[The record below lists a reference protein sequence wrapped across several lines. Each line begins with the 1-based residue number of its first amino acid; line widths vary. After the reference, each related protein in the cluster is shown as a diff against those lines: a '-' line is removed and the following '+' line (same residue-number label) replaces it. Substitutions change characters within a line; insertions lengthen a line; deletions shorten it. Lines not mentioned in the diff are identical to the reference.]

1 MKNLKMYCVTNKEI
15 KFINKTQYKVGWV
28 GKSSS
33 PNNYITC
40 NSQDNIFFKEQYYS
54 ELTFHYWYWKN
65 QLSLS
70 SPNWIGFC
78 QKRRF
83 WIKKQS
89 INQSIDEF
97 NYKDH
102 FLNYIP
108 EEYEKYESII
118 CDPISV
124 KGVKKMK
131 MLKRGFKNLIQDPSI
146 FFNKDKHTIKLN
158 FDMHHGY
165 GNISKAAN
173 LLPEKDRL
181 EFLEYINTSN
191 SFHPHIMCIAKPHI
205 INDWFNNLFP
215 WLMKCEEVFGFKN
228 LQGYD
233 TQRLYAFLAERYLSF
248 WFKKYT
254 DYTTWPWTFLDFK
267 N

>member
-28 GKSSS
+28 GKGS
-33 PNNYITC
+33 PPKNYIEC
-40 NSQDNIFFKEQYYS
+40 NSQDNIFFKEKYYS
-54 ELTFHYWYWKN
+54 ELTFHYWYWQN
-65 QLSLS
+65 QLNLNS
-70 SPNWIGFC
+70 SNWIGFC

-83 WIKKQS
+83 WIKKES

-97 NYKDH
+97 NYNEH
-102 FLNYIP
+102 FLNHIP
-108 EEYEKYESII
+108 EEYEKFNSII
-118 CDPISV
+118 CESISV

-131 MLKRGFKNLIQDPSI
+131 LLKRGFKNLIKDPSI
-146 FFNKDKHTIKLN
+146 FFNKDKHSVKLH

-173 LLPEKDRL
+173 LLPEKDRD
-181 EFLEYINTSN
+181 EFLEYINMSN
-191 SFHPHIMCIAKPHI
+191 TFHPHIMFIAKPYV

-215 WLMKCEEVFGFKN
+215 WLMRCEEVFGFKN

-254 DYTTWPWTFLDFK
+254 NSTTWPWTFLDFK